1 MSNMPFEDSV
11 FFLPIYQAAKSGEDY
26 NPEDKD
32 RRWYK
37 KQLDK
42 MRGREGR
49 ERKQISLDNFMQEV
63 QDLSL
68 IHI

>member
-11 FFLPIYQAAKSGEDY
+11 FFLPLYQSAKAGEDY
-26 NPEDKD
+26 KPEDDD

-42 MRGREGR
+42 ARGREDKP
-49 ERKQISLDNFMQEV
+49 RKQISIDQFMNEV
-63 QDLSL
+63 QDR
-68 IHI
+68 

>member
-11 FFLPIYQAAKSGEDY
+11 FFLPLYQSAKAGEDY
-26 NPEDKD
+26 KPEDDD

-42 MRGREGR
+42 AHECMHFLIEMICW
-49 ERKQISLDNFMQEV
+49 QIFKTYGKFSLQ
-63 QDLSL
+63 
-68 IHI
+68 

>member
-11 FFLPIYQAAKSGEDY
+11 FFLPLYHAAKAGEEY
-26 NPEDKD
+26 NPEDSD
-32 RRWYK
+32 RKWYK

-49 ERKQISLDNFMQEV
+49 ERKQISLDNFMKEV
-63 QDLSL
+63 QDR
-68 IHI
+68 

>member
-11 FFLPIYQAAKSGEDY
+11 FFLPIYQAAKSGEEY

-63 QDLSL
+63 QDR
-68 IHI
+68 